1 MKRKPLIWLVF
12 TFLLMVGYPWLVV
25 CCAPAESAM
34 GLCFLLFYLF
44 APIFSIA
51 AGFTAG
57 GQVHSLWY
65 LAILPAFFFII
76 GTWLCFDMGETDFL
90 FYGTVYL
97 VLAAASALLS
107 FLWHSIRKKKKL

>member
-1 MKRKPLIWLVF
+1 MKRKLSLWLVF

-44 APIFSIA
+44 APMFSIA

-57 GQVHSLWY
+57 RHFRTTGVL
-65 LAILPAFFFII
+65 IVLPPLFFVI

-90 FYGTVYL
+90 LYGAVYL
-97 VLAAASALLS
+97 VLATLSAFLS
-107 FLWHSIRKKKKL
+107 FLWHSIRKNKKL